1 MKSHELQAT
10 IRRTGPA
17 PLYLVTGEEA
27 YFRDQA
33 VATIRESVV
42 NMSHGG
48 GEGTG
53 DDLGAGQELGFNY
66 DVIYADETDASEILA
81 YAQEVSFFSA
91 RRLIVVKW
99 IEKLPT
105 REGEALI
112 PYLQNPMDT
121 TTLIFVG
128 TKLDGRLK
136 WAQTLKKNAV
146 VVDCAPLYENQRL
159 AWVKKQASEM
169 GVKLDAS
176 GFHALTESASEGL
189 YVTKGELDKLVGYLP
204 SGSCATANDVETLRG
219 KEPGASVFD
228 LAGAIGSGKCG
239 WALQIVAKNIEA
251 GEAPL
256 RILGA
261 LTWQV
266 RRLWKAKSLLSGG
279 NPQSQVARTL
289 GVPPFRAA
297 EFFRQVQQWSDGQFS
312 KAWELFWESDSAL
325 KGKSAAAP
333 RRVLDGLVLALC
345 GVPPKSYGPS
355 GRAGETL
362 KADRK
367 IYEEGKLKRAGRA

>member
-1 MKSHELQAT
+1 MKPHELQAE

-17 PLYLVTGEEA
+17 PLYLVAGEEA
-27 YFRDQA
+27 YFRDRA
-33 VATIRESVV
+33 VAAIRASV
-42 NMSHGG
+42 MDESHGG
-48 GEGTG
+48 AEGEGDG
-53 DDLGAGQELGFNY
+53 LGTTQESGFND

-99 IEKLPT
+99 VEKLPT
-105 REGEALI
+105 RDGEALI

-128 TKLDGRLK
+128 AKLDGRLK

-146 VVDCAPLYENQRL
+146 IVDCAPLYENQRL

-169 GVKLDAS
+169 GVKLDVS
-176 GFHALTESASEGL
+176 GLHALTESATEGL
-189 YVTKGELDKLVGYLP
+189 YVTKGELDKLIGYLP
-204 SGSCATANDVETLRG
+204 SGTSATANDVETLRG

-239 WALQIVAKNIEA
+239 WALQIVAKNLDA

-256 RILGA
+256 RVLGA

-266 RRLWKAKSLLSGG
+266 RRLWKANALLSEGS
-279 NPQSQVARTL
+279 NQSQVARIL

-325 KGKSAAAP
+325 KGRSAAAP
-333 RRVLDGLVLALC
+333 RRVLDGLVLSLC
-345 GVPPKSYGPS
+345 GIPEKKKSVQVGVS
-355 GRAGETL
+355 A
-362 KADRK
+362 
-367 IYEEGKLKRAGRA
+367 KRSRP

>member
-1 MKSHELQAT
+1 MKPHELPAE

-17 PLYLVTGEEA
+17 PLYLVAGEEA

-33 VATIRESVV
+33 VATIRAAVIKESQ
-42 NMSHGG
+42 GA
-48 GEGTG
+48 GEGEG
-53 DDLGAGQELGFNY
+53 DGLGVNQGSGFND
-66 DVIYADETDASEILA
+66 DVLYADETDASEILA

-91 RRLIVVKW
+91 RRIIVVKW

-112 PYLQNPMDT
+112 PYLQSPMET

-169 GVKLDAS
+169 SVQLDAS
-176 GFHALTESASEGL
+176 GLHALTESATEGL

-204 SGSCATANDVETLRG
+204 SGTCATANHVETLRG

-228 LAGAIGSGKCG
+228 LAGAIGSGQCG
-239 WALQIVAKNIEA
+239 WALQIVAKNIDA

-266 RRLWKAKSLLSGG
+266 RRLWKAKSLLTNGS
-279 NPQSQVARTL
+279 PQPQVARLL
-289 GVPPFRAA
+289 GIPPFRAA
-297 EFFRQVQQWSDGQFS
+297 EFFRQVHQWSDGQLS
-312 KAWELFWESDSAL
+312 KAWEMFWESDSAL
-325 KGKSAAAP
+325 KGGSATAP
-333 RRVLDGLVLALC
+333 RRVLDGLVLSLC
-345 GVPPKSYGPS
+345 EIPEKKKTTGEGVSEKRSTLRATTQRGTRIRS
-355 GRAGETL
+355 GRA
-362 KADRK
+362 
-367 IYEEGKLKRAGRA
+367 